1 MIFKEEWNIMMNILQ
16 IVFAIIAVSLSAYL
30 LITRDYD
37 LIFLMVFFSGLFM
50 LTKGIEAFQ
59 SERKVYGWL
68 LIGLFLFAV
77 YISMY
82 QFTASL

>member
-1 MIFKEEWNIMMNILQ
+1 MMNILQ
-16 IVFAIIAVSLSAYL
+16 IVFAIITVSLSAYL

-37 LIFLMVFFSGLFM
+37 LIFLMILFSVLFM

-59 SERKVYGWL
+59 RERKVYGWL
-68 LIGLFLFAV
+68 LIDIFLFAV

>member
-1 MIFKEEWNIMMNILQ
+1 
-16 IVFAIIAVSLSAYL
+16 
-30 LITRDYD
+30 
-37 LIFLMVFFSGLFM
+37 MVFFSGLFM
-50 LTKGIEAFQ
+50 LTKGIEAFH

-82 QFTASL
+82 QFTASQ

>member
-1 MIFKEEWNIMMNILQ
+1 MLKILQ
-16 IVFAIIAVSLSAYL
+16 IVCAIITVLLSFYL
-30 LITRDYD
+30 LITHNYD

-50 LTKGIEAFQ
+50 LTKGIEAFH

-82 QFTASL
+82 QFTASQ

>member
-1 MIFKEEWNIMMNILQ
+1 MMNILQ
-16 IVFAIIAVSLSAYL
+16 IVFAIITVSLSAYL

-37 LIFLMVFFSGLFM
+37 LIFLMVLFSVLFM

-59 SERKVYGWL
+59 RERKVYGWL
-68 LIGLFLFAV
+68 LIDIFLFAV

>member
-1 MIFKEEWNIMMNILQ
+1 
-16 IVFAIIAVSLSAYL
+16 
-30 LITRDYD
+30 
-37 LIFLMVFFSGLFM
+37 MVFFSGLFM

>member
-1 MIFKEEWNIMMNILQ
+1 MLKVLQ
-16 IVFAIIAVSLSAYL
+16 IVCAIITVLLSSYL
-30 LITRDYD
+30 LITHNYN

-50 LTKGIEAFQ
+50 LTKGIEAFH

-82 QFTASL
+82 QFTASQ

>member
-1 MIFKEEWNIMMNILQ
+1 MILKEEWNIMMNILQ
-16 IVFAIIAVSLSAYL
+16 IVFAIITVSLSAYL

-37 LIFLMVFFSGLFM
+37 LIFLMVLFSVLFM

-59 SERKVYGWL
+59 RERKVYGWL
-68 LIGLFLFAV
+68 LIDIFLFAV

>member
-1 MIFKEEWNIMMNILQ
+1 
-16 IVFAIIAVSLSAYL
+16 
-30 LITRDYD
+30 
-37 LIFLMVFFSGLFM
+37 MVYFSGLFM

-77 YISMY
+77 YLSMY
-82 QFTASL
+82 QFTALL